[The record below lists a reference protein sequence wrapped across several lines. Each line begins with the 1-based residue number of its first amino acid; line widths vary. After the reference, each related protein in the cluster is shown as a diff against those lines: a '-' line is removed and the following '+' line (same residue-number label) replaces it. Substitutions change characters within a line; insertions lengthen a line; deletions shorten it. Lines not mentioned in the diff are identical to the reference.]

1 MNKKN
6 SDTLNQQSTA
16 TDIVNNINIRI
27 KRQQKVEVF
36 AELLLQ
42 GGLKGVARWVLVGKQ
57 KTTNPGGSASYL
69 RQLGINITT
78 GQYYI
83 LKDLTSAMAVV
94 SFIIRKRAKRNA
106 DTLSND
112 VIEYWLQ
119 PFIDA
124 ENEANT

>member
-16 TDIVNNINIRI
+16 TDIVNNNNVRI
-27 KRQQKVEVF
+27 KKQQKVEIF

-42 GGLKGVARWVLVGKQ
+42 GGLAGVARWMLVGKQ

-69 RQLGINITT
+69 RQLGINITK
-78 GQYYI
+78 GQDYI
-83 LKDLTSAMAVV
+83 LEDLASAQAVV
-94 SFIIRKRAKRNA
+94 SFIDTKRAERNA
-106 DTLSND
+106 EPLSND

-119 PFIDA
+119 PFVDA
-124 ENEANT
+124 EKESAA